1 MKIFYFFVWNF
12 CKFMGVIILDKL
24 VIKGGTRLKGEVSIS
39 GAKNAVLALLP
50 ATLLNEGVCTINN
63 IPNISDVKILCNI
76 LQELGAVIT
85 WITPNELSI
94 DTRHLISHEAPLEM
108 TSKFRAS
115 YYLLGSLLGRCH
127 AATIGLPGGC
137 NLGPRPIDQH
147 IKGFE
152 ALGAKV
158 DVAQGKIVAKAK
170 KLIGNSIYLDIVSVG
185 ATINI
190 MLASVLA
197 EGTTVIDNAAKEPHV
212 VDVANFLNTM
222 GTDIRGAGTDIIK
235 INGVKKLQSNVT
247 YSAVPDQ
254 IEAGTFMLAAVA
266 TKGDLVIKNCIPE
279 HLDCLTAKIIEM
291 GGNVEIEDDSIHV
304 WMKDRPNKAIIKTQ
318 PYPGFPTDLQ
328 PQIGVCLAI
337 SNGTSIIN
345 EGIWESRFQY
355 TAELNKMG
363 AKIIDQGKSAIFE
376 GVKELY
382 GSSVE
387 ATDLRAGAALIIA
400 GIVANGETK
409 LSNLNH
415 IDRGYE
421 NIEEKFRKIGAN
433 IIRIS
438 EED

>member
-1 MKIFYFFVWNF
+1 M
-12 CKFMGVIILDKL
+12 DKL
-24 VIKGGTRLKGEVSIS
+24 VIKGGSRLKGEVLIS
-39 GAKNAVLALLP
+39 GAKNAAVALLP
-50 ATLLNEGVCTINN
+50 ATLLIDGVCTINN
-63 IPNISDVKILCNI
+63 LPHISDVKISCKI
-76 LQELGAVIT
+76 LEELGAKIT
-85 WITPNELSI
+85 WNTPNEITI
-94 DTRHLISHEAPLEM
+94 DTRNITCHAAPLDM

-115 YYLLGSLLGRCH
+115 YYLIGSLLGRCKS
-127 AATIGLPGGC
+127 AIVGLPGGC
-137 NLGPRPIDQH
+137 NLGARPIDQH

-158 DVAQGKIVAKAK
+158 EIAQGKITAKAK
-170 KLIGNSIYLDIVSVG
+170 KLTGTSIYLDLVSVG

-197 EGTTVIDNAAKEPHV
+197 EGTTVIENCAKEPHV

-222 GTDIRGAGTDIIK
+222 GADIRGAGTDIIK
-235 INGVKKLQSNVT
+235 INGVKKLHGNAT
-247 YSAVPDQ
+247 YSVVPDQ

-266 TKGDLVIKNCIPE
+266 TRGDVTIKNCTPE
-279 HLDCLTAKIIEM
+279 HLDCLTAKILEM
-291 GGNVEIEDDSIHV
+291 GANVESQGDSLRV
-304 WMKDRPNKAIIKTQ
+304 WISDRPNKANIKTQ

-328 PQIGVCLAI
+328 PQIGVCLALA
-337 SNGTSIIN
+337 NGTSIIN

-400 GIVANGETK
+400 GIAAKGETQ
-409 LSNLNH
+409 LYNLNH

-421 NIEEKFRKIGAN
+421 NIEEKFRKLGAV
-433 IIRIS
+433 IKRVT
-438 EED
+438 E